1 MSDSYATYDV
11 AQPDIDYYEK
21 GPKGGREPL
30 SFDEYQRRTQDTAI
44 YPGQGTVDGLV
55 YATLGLV
62 GEAAEVANKVKKI
75 LRDNGGV
82 LTPEIAMAIGDE
94 LGDVQWYLAQAAKEL
109 TFSLEEIAATN
120 LAKLDAR
127 KRSGTLQGSGDR
139 R

>member
-1 MSDSYATYDV
+1 MTDLD
-11 AQPDIDYYEK
+11 
-21 GPKGGREPL
+21 REPL
-30 SFDEYQRRTQDTAI
+30 SFNEYQRRTDDTAI

-55 YATLGLV
+55 YAALGLV
-62 GEAAEVANKVKKI
+62 GEAGEIANKTKKI

-82 LTPEIAMAIGDE
+82 LTPEMAMTLGDE
-94 LGDVQWYLAQAAKEL
+94 LGDVQWYLARVAKEL

-127 KRSGTLQGSGDR
+127 RARGTLRGSGDR